1 MWDPPRKKKDCI
13 KQSKISLI
21 IIDDEKVE
29 NNFLKGQ
36 LLVITILDKIITSQL
51 G

>member
-1 MWDPPRKKKDCI
+1 MWDPPRKKTDCI
-13 KQSKISLI
+13 KQSKISFII

-29 NNFLKGQ
+29 NNFLYGH
-36 LLVITILDKIITSQL
+36 IGYNNL

>member
-36 LLVITILDKIITSQL
+36 LSQVNWDKENEKI
-51 G
+51 